1 MRLPWAI
8 ATVPPLSIMSW
19 DKRATTRRPGAPEPK
34 RAAGMYIVYLG
45 IVGEAVSAGVTD
57 AAALRVGD
65 AFRLLPGAAI
75 TFGRSELCEVTIPSD
90 QLSRAHALITFLPG
104 SGTELA
110 LVDLRSRNGTWVREH
125 QAPVHHVGP
134 GGEFTLAKAFRFRC
148 QPAG

>member
-1 MRLPWAI
+1 
-8 ATVPPLSIMSW
+8 
-19 DKRATTRRPGAPEPK
+19 
-34 RAAGMYIVYLG
+34 MYIVYLG
-45 IVGEAVSAGVTD
+45 IVPDAARSGVTD
-57 AAALRVGD
+57 GAALRVGD

-90 QLSRAHALITFLPG
+90 QLSRAHALISFLPG

-110 LVDLRSRNGTWVREH
+110 LIDLRSRNGTWMRDH
-125 QAPVHHVGP
+125 KAPVHHVGP

>member
-1 MRLPWAI
+1 
-8 ATVPPLSIMSW
+8 MSW
-19 DKRATTRRPGAPEPK
+19 DKRATTRRQGAPKPE

-45 IVGEAVSAGVTD
+45 IVPEAAASGVTD
-57 AAALRVGD
+57 AASLRVGD

-75 TFGRSELCEVTIPSD
+75 TFGRSDLCEVTIPSD

-110 LVDLRSRNGTWVREH
+110 LVDLRSRNGTWMRDH
-125 QAPVHHVGP
+125 AAPVHHVGP
-134 GGEFTLAKAFRFRC
+134 GGEFTLAKSFRFRC